1 MKRWTRWATATAGAA
16 AALISSPAL
25 AACGN
30 ATAPAAAGGCRAVE
44 YRVAIPGSGSGA
56 GPGQVTGDS
65 CTPAHPNGTTLL
77 LVAGGSENADYWNM
91 PGFASYSLVRAAVRS
106 GYTTLALDR
115 LGTGRSS
122 MPPST
127 AVTYAAQVSTVDQ
140 VAAAL
145 RRQGAKRVVGVGHS
159 LGSGVLVGVAAKHPK
174 DMAALVLTGYGSAVS
189 AVTPQ
194 RNKLYQRPAATVDP
208 GKWGSLDPGYVTVTP
223 SGVPDDGLLY
233 LPGTTTAAIDA
244 VKTHQGTLT
253 KTELATRPQGKAA
266 AAQGAALRLPVLLMD
281 GQYDEHYCTTNTAL
295 DQPVEVSPRCATP
308 TAFTAYA
315 RSLLSNAVLTARTV
329 AGTGHAIEMHTSA
342 PAANRFLLDWVGF

>member
-1 MKRWTRWATATAGAA
+1 
-16 AALISSPAL
+16 
-25 AACGN
+25 
-30 ATAPAAAGGCRAVE
+30 
-44 YRVAIPGSGSGA
+44 
-56 GPGQVTGDS
+56 VTGDY
-65 CTPAHPNGTTLL
+65 CTPAHGNGTTLL
-77 LVAGGSENADYWNM
+77 LVAGGGENADYWNM
-91 PGFASYSLVRAAVRS
+91 PALAPNSLVHAAMRA
-106 GYTTLALDR
+106 GYATVALDR

-145 RRQGAKRVVGVGHS
+145 RRQGARRIVGVGHS
-159 LGSGVLVGVAAKHPK
+159 LGSGVLVGVAARHPAEL
-174 DMAALVLTGYGSAVS
+174 AALVLTGYGSAVS
-189 AVTPQ
+189 PVTPQ

-208 GKWGSLDPGYVTVTP
+208 GKWGSLDPGYVTVVP

-233 LPGTTTAAIDA
+233 LPGATPAAIAA
-244 VKTHQGTLT
+244 VKAHQGTLT

-281 GQYDEHYCTTNTAL
+281 GQFDEHYCTTDTAL
-295 DQPVEVSPRCATP
+295 DQPAKVSPRCATAA
-308 TAFTAYA
+308 AFTAYA
-315 RSLLSNAVLTARTV
+315 RTLLPNAVLTARTV